1 MTNAEGLKSLQNIG
15 KTIWANKLTS
25 AKGLENLRSIG
36 GYAHFTSLSSTKY
49 LASLETINGE
59 DTTKFEEEINGK
71 NSKTI

>member
-1 MTNAEGLKSLQNIG
+1 MTNAEGLKILQNIG

-59 DTTKFEEEINGK
+59 DTTKLEEEINGK